1 MFQRPVADL
10 LSCLPA
16 MAGLKSVFDRVLGKP
31 AAPPAGLTSDGLLAS
46 DLWLDQPDAERR
58 IAAATKRGKLTGEQ
72 AQKLSQF
79 SDQGYLT
86 FSLDVEPSTYD
97 DIEATVEA
105 LWRDKPDHVAFAYQS
120 ILKPFAYADETA
132 DRRPSYRIA
141 DLHSVS
147 QGAIELYLNRRVFD
161 FVEQVLGAPA
171 VATQSLYFE
180 YGSQQALHR
189 DPVFVQTQPPSH
201 LVAAWI
207 ALEDIDPR
215 SGPLVYV
222 PGSHRLPY
230 YQLAAGEHRFD
241 HKRHG
246 EPEIRAMEE
255 FDRQQMREA
264 NLAVHPFTPRRGEVL
279 LWHHSLLHGGSTPE
293 LPALTRKSFVVHF
306 SSRANYRRLKQTYLE
321 RVPAGETFV
330 ERPRI
335 VETERLLERDGCA
348 GFASPLAEQRG
359 RSLPA

>member
-1 MFQRPVADL
+1 
-10 LSCLPA
+10 
-16 MAGLKSVFDRVLGKP
+16 MAGLKSVLDRVLGKP
-31 AAPPAGLTSDGLLAS
+31 AAPPAGLTASGLLAS
-46 DLWLDQPDAERR
+46 DLWLDQPDALRR
-58 IAAATKRGKLTGEQ
+58 IAADRKRGKLSPEEADKL
-72 AQKLSQF
+72 AQF
-79 SDQGYLT
+79 AEQGYLT
-86 FSLDVEPSTYD
+86 FPLDVEPQVYED
-97 DIEATVEA
+97 VEAAVAA

-120 ILKPFAYADETA
+120 VLKPFSYADEA
-132 DRRPSYRIA
+132 AHRRPSYRIA
-141 DLHSVS
+141 DLHAVS
-147 QGAIELYLNRRVFD
+147 RGALALYLDRRVFD
-161 FVEQVLGAPA
+161 FVERVLGAPA

-246 EPEIRAMEE
+246 EAEIRAMEE
-255 FDRQQMREA
+255 FDRREMRQA
-264 NLAVHPFTPRRGEVL
+264 NLAVAPFTPRRGEVL

-293 LPALTRKSFVVHF
+293 VPVLTRKSFVVHF
-306 SSRANYRRLKQTYLE
+306 STRANYRRLKQTYLE
-321 RVPAGETFV
+321 RVPAGEALGERAKIA

-348 GFASPLAEQRG
+348 GFASPLAEARG
-359 RSLPA
+359 RSLVP

>member
-1 MFQRPVADL
+1 
-10 LSCLPA
+10 
-16 MAGLKSVFDRVLGKP
+16 MAGLRSVFDRVLGKP

-46 DLWLDQPDAERR
+46 DLWLDQRDAERR
-58 IAAATKRGKLTGEQ
+58 IAAAAKRGKLSAEQ
-72 AQKLSQF
+72 AEKLSRF
-79 SDQGYLT
+79 SSQGYLT
-86 FSLDVEPSTYD
+86 FSLDVEPQVYD
-97 DIEATVEA
+97 DIEATVAA

-120 ILKPFAYADETA
+120 ILKPFACADEVT

-147 QGAIELYLNRRVFD
+147 QGALQLYLNRRVFD

-255 FDRQQMREA
+255 FDRQQMRDA
-264 NLAVHPFTPRRGEVL
+264 KLAVEPFTPRRGEVL

-293 LPALTRKSFVVHF
+293 IPVLTRKSFVVHF

-321 RVPAGETFV
+321 RVPAGEAPDERSGSV

-359 RSLPA
+359 RSLSA

>member
-1 MFQRPVADL
+1 
-10 LSCLPA
+10 
-16 MAGLKSVFDRVLGKP
+16 MAGLKSVFDRVLGRT
-31 AAPPAGLTSDGLLAS
+31 APPPADASTGAGLTPHGLLAS
-46 DLWLDQPDAERR
+46 DLWLDQPDAQRE
-58 IAAATKRGKLTGEQ
+58 IAAAQKRGKLSPAE
-72 AQKLSQF
+72 AEKLSQF
-79 SDQGYLT
+79 AEQGYLT
-86 FSLDVEPSTYD
+86 FSLDIAPEVYEE
-97 DIEATVEA
+97 IETTVAA
-105 LWRDKPDHVAFAYQS
+105 LWRDKPGHVAFAYQS
-120 ILKPFAYADETA
+120 VLKPFSDADEA
-132 DRRPSYRIA
+132 AHRRPSYRIA

-147 QGAIELYLNRRVFD
+147 RGALALYLNRRVFD
-161 FVEQVLGAPA
+161 FVERVLGAPA

-201 LVAAWI
+201 LVAVWI

-246 EPEIRAMEE
+246 EAEIRAMEE
-255 FDRQQMREA
+255 FDRAEMRRA
-264 NLAVHPFTPRRGEVL
+264 NLAVVPFTPRRGEAL

-293 LPALTRKSFVVHF
+293 VPALTRKSLVVHF

-321 RVPAGETFV
+321 RVPAGDGFA

-335 VETERLLERDGCA
+335 VETERLLELDGCA
-348 GFASPLAEQRG
+348 GFASPLAEHKG
-359 RSLPA
+359 RSISAQPPLPH